1 MAGGAI
7 AVLAAMGLIAFVLQ
21 HAHRLLAA
29 AGRRRRQAEQLQEL
43 ADRDPLT
50 GLNNRRRLSQD
61 LARPAG
67 SVAADARSRC

>member
-29 AGRRRRQAEQLQEL
+29 AGRRQAEQLQEL

-50 GLNNRRRLSQD
+50 GLSNRRRLSQD